1 MPWRVEFARETGEVM
16 VTGSGEIRDE
26 DARAQVEKI
35 IPLLKQSHAGNV
47 LVNYSDALSEVS
59 LSSLYGLPD
68 YASELGAPWHI
79 RVAVV
84 LPRTRYRIESYQF
97 FELVCKNA
105 GYNVALFDER
115 ESAEDWLAQGPLVRE
130 QANQRVPA

>member
-1 MPWRVEFARETGEVM
+1 M

-26 DARAQVEKI
+26 DARAQVKEI

-84 LPRTRYRIESYQF
+84 LPRTRYRIESYEF
-97 FELVCKNA
+97 FQLVCQNA
-105 GYNVALFDER
+105 GYNVRLFDER
-115 ESAEDWLAQGPLVRE
+115 EAAEDWLAQVPPVRKQADHLVS
-130 QANQRVPA
+130 A